1 MWVKLLSVSVRFFTE
16 SYENLKFEKF
26 DGPRRKKQKRKM
38 LRKVFKC
45 IVKNMNNNVNR
56 DGRAFLIL
64 PSRVPGVLGTWA
76 RGYANFVHERGN
88 AERERIGTL
97 ILRSCGE
104 IHCTVEHI
112 RTVNISVQY
121 VW

>member
-16 SYENLKFEKF
+16 SYENLQFEKF
-26 DGPRRKKQKRKM
+26 YGPRRKKQKRKM

-56 DGRAFLIL
+56 DGRAFLR
-64 PSRVPGVLGTWA
+64 SWRFRNTRA
-76 RGYANFVHERGN
+76 RGNTNFVQERGN